1 VALDAAGGKHGPRSG
16 MVDGV
21 GLGGLFW
28 AWLLLDGIVGTAG
41 HRSPNEQTAQQAP
54 RKPEPAGNADC
65 NGLT

>member
-1 VALDAAGGKHGPRSG
+1 